1 MGIQGIQWT
10 RETELAALEEI
21 DIGIMPLPDDEW
33 SKGKCGLKAFVY
45 MSMEIPAVLADVGVN
60 SQIVT
65 DGVAGLLSASH
76 EEWIEKLSLL
86 IENAELRCKLG
97 KAGRERVEASYSVK
111 ANQDK
116 FIALF
121 NE

>member
-1 MGIQGIQWT
+1 
-10 RETELAALEEI
+10 
-21 DIGIMPLPDDEW
+21 
-33 SKGKCGLKAFVY
+33 VY
-45 MSMEIPAVLADVGVN
+45 MAMEIPAVLADVGVN
-60 SQIVT
+60 SEIVI
-65 DGVAGLLSASH
+65 DGVTGLLSASH
-76 EEWIEKLSLL
+76 EDWIEKLSLL

-97 KAGRERVEASYSVK
+97 KAGRERVKASYSVK